1 MTPAEDCPYRSARF
15 IRDNRQTTLQWVKK
29 TLGMLEISEYPNKSS
44 SNLYAWPKC
53 RTISDDYDQR
63 IK

>member
-1 MTPAEDCPYRSARF
+1 
-15 IRDNRQTTLQWVKK
+15 
-29 TLGMLEISEYPNKSS
+29 MLEISEYPNKSS